1 MEVLTMA
8 FAVEDSKD
16 GGVQNQTSTN
26 GSDTLERKLEE
37 ARGRNPSL
45 VIILGRPL
53 GQQFVLDG
61 KNLVMGRQPDCDIWI
76 ADESISRAH
85 AEISKDH
92 NSECS
97 VTDLDSTNGTYLN
110 ERRIKPK
117 EQAILKDGDLLKVGN
132 IILKF
137 IAEGSIDNIF
147 HSEMFNLAMFDD
159 LTGIYN
165 RKSIMDA
172 LEIEFKHARM
182 SDHFFSII
190 TFDLDR
196 LKWIN
201 DTYGHA
207 AGDFALKETAGTI
220 KKSLREGDLFGR
232 VGGDE
237 FLIVLGRTNLSNA
250 CYIAERIRADIEAH
264 DFIYGGNEIPLTIS
278 LGVWSPDSSIH
289 SAENLYMRADGA
301 LYKAKNNGGNKVAAY

>member
-1 MEVLTMA
+1 MA
-8 FAVEDSKD
+8 FAAEDSKD
-16 GGVQNQTSTN
+16 GGAKNQTSTN

-37 ARGRNPSL
+37 ARGKASSL
-45 VIILGRPL
+45 VMILGRPL

-61 KNLVMGRQPDCDIWI
+61 NNMVIGRQPDCDICI
-76 ADESISRAH
+76 ADESISRTH
-85 AEISKDH
+85 AEISKDYDKKY
-92 NSECS
+92 S

-110 ERRIKPK
+110 DRRIKPK
-117 EQAILKDGDLLKVGN
+117 ERATLKDGDLLKVGN

-172 LEIEFKHARM
+172 LEIEFKKAKM

-201 DTYGHA
+201 DIYGHA
-207 AGDFALKETAGTI
+207 AGDFALKETVEKI
-220 KKSLREGDLFGR
+220 KKALREGDLFGR

-237 FLIVLGRTNLSNA
+237 FLIILGRTNLSNA
-250 CYIAERIRADIEAH
+250 CYIAERIRTDIEAH
-264 DFIYGGNEIPLTIS
+264 DFIYEGNEIRLTIS
-278 LGVWSPDSSIH
+278 LGVWSPDSTIH
-289 SAENLYMRADGA
+289 AAENLYMRADDA